1 MFFELWSVMAPVF
14 ICTAIGYCW
23 ARSSTPYS
31 AEFVS
36 RIVMNIG
43 APCLVISTISKVEV
57 SGQEFYAVAFAALLI
72 FLGTAI
78 LGMLALRISGGSIRA
93 LLPTVVFPNNG
104 NMGLP
109 LCLFAFGE
117 QGLALALAFFLVQM
131 AALMSGGAALMSR
144 SNKGFRVAL
153 KDLAFLPLV
162 HSIIIAIFLLGTG
175 VTLPGWIDS
184 TLGLL
189 GGLTIPLM
197 LITLGVSLANLTT
210 AGWGRSIIFS
220 LLRIGGGFAFAC
232 MVVQIL
238 GLSGT
243 AKHVVLLQSIMPA
256 AVFNY
261 LLALKFDRDPNEVAG
276 VVVTSTLLSLL
287 VIPVLLYFLL

>member
-1 MFFELWSVMAPVF
+1 V
-14 ICTAIGYCW
+14 
-23 ARSSTPYS
+23 
-31 AEFVS
+31 
-36 RIVMNIG
+36 
-43 APCLVISTISKVEV
+43 
-57 SGQEFYAVAFAALLI
+57 
-72 FLGTAI
+72 
-78 LGMLALRISGGSIRA
+78 
-93 LLPTVVFPNNG
+93 
-104 NMGLP
+104 
-109 LCLFAFGE
+109 
-117 QGLALALAFFLVQM
+117 GLALALAFFLVQM
-131 AALMSGGAALMSR
+131 AALMSGGVALMSR

-243 AKHVVLLQSIMPA
+243 AKHVVLLQSVMPA